1 MLFLNHQNQIKI
13 SNYPMERGIKLKK
26 LLSCLL
32 LTFVLLLIPKL
43 ADAKVQIP
51 SSVYNI
57 EKENTVT
64 NSSIDDISIEPNG
77 LAKKLIKSSNVKIEN
92 PSLVSLLNETQ
103 ISKNPM
109 AFWYRAKIFLGK
121 WPLNYQSDETNV
133 NWEYEKINTNVVDNR
148 GGTGS
153 ALLNYNQ
160 QTFKSIKG
168 HMTPD
173 VSKNGDIQNMILGKV
188 VKQTGLPADLEAKVG
203 AGTKKENRYQV
214 PVRKIGLMNA
224 YIPVVLDKGKV
235 TYGEVYLVLKGGKP
249 SIEVKNIS
257 THGVSSLFPV
267 QDYVSL
273 KLQTANN

>member
-1 MLFLNHQNQIKI
+1 
-13 SNYPMERGIKLKK
+13 MERGIKLKRVLSSVIVAFII
-26 LLSCLL
+26 LLMPLL
-32 LTFVLLLIPKL
+32 
-43 ADAKVQIP
+43 AEAKVKIP

-64 NSSIDDISIEPNG
+64 NSTIDDISIEPNV

-109 AFWYRAKIFLGK
+109 AFWYRAKVFLGK
-121 WPLNYQSDETNV
+121 WPLNYQSEETHV
-133 NWEYEKINTNVVDNR
+133 NWEYEKVNTNVVDNR
-148 GGTGS
+148 GGTES
-153 ALLNYNQ
+153 AMLNYHQ
-160 QTFKSIKG
+160 QTFKSMKG
-168 HMTPD
+168 HITPD

-188 VKQTGLPADLEAKVG
+188 VKQTGLPADLEAKIG
-203 AGTKKENRYQV
+203 SGTKKENRYQV
-214 PVRKIGLMNA
+214 PVRKLGLMNA
-224 YIPVVLDKGKV
+224 YIPAVLDKGKV

-249 SIEVKNIS
+249 SIEVKNVS
-257 THGVSSLFPV
+257 TQKVSSCFPI